1 MEGFQVLPHNVFI
14 SRLSSYLSSLV
25 TSWHLKGSTLFVG
38 HTCMG
43 VGSSP
48 FTFPLGTGE
57 FTGFHLHKKW
67 MPWSCPRGG
76 GGGGSGFLNDRCII
90 VFASIYCLILSIEI
104 ILSLCFDVYFGRKI
118 ALRSDLVF
126 DLCVFVKSL
135 NFWDLW
141 QLITSILHCYQQSEL
156 IKVTNLFLHWFSLI
170 AKIIWNHS
178 LILFTLD
185 CCFVTFKIALLKMC
199 LL

>member
-1 MEGFQVLPHNVFI
+1 
-14 SRLSSYLSSLV
+14 
-25 TSWHLKGSTLFVG
+25 
-38 HTCMG
+38 MG

-48 FTFPLGTGE
+48 FTFPWGPGNSLAFIYIKSE
-57 FTGFHLHKKW
+57 
-67 MPWSCPRGG
+67 CPGHARGVG

-141 QLITSILHCYQQSEL
+141 QLITSILHCCQQSEL
-156 IKVTNLFLHWFSLI
+156 IKVTNLFLH
-170 AKIIWNHS
+170 
-178 LILFTLD
+178 
-185 CCFVTFKIALLKMC
+185 
-199 LL
+199 

>member
-1 MEGFQVLPHNVFI
+1 MPEG
-14 SRLSSYLSSLV
+14 
-25 TSWHLKGSTLFVG
+25 W
-38 HTCMG
+38 
-43 VGSSP
+43 
-48 FTFPLGTGE
+48 
-57 FTGFHLHKKW
+57 
-67 MPWSCPRGG
+67 
-76 GGGGSGFLNDRCII
+76 GGGGSGVLNDRCII

-156 IKVTNLFLHWFSLI
+156 IKVTNLFLH
-170 AKIIWNHS
+170 
-178 LILFTLD
+178 
-185 CCFVTFKIALLKMC
+185 
-199 LL
+199 